1 MAKPKL
7 TGEQQEAL
15 LTLLAAEYDTGL
27 IVKWF
32 AERNW
37 PKLSR
42 ATFSYYRKNYWG
54 DIDTL
59 RKARRESALN
69 EGLALKEERVK
80 RLAQHADALE
90 AIKWEPDEHG
100 RLWNEKAWRETL
112 DDIAAETGGRV
123 KNVDVKSDGKAIE
136 KVEDASK
143 FDRAILTLADAI
155 REAVPGA
162 AAKPDGALDA
172 AEQAPVAG
180 AAKSGG

>member
-1 MAKPKL
+1 MAKTKL

-15 LTLLAAEYDTGL
+15 LTWLAAEYDTGL

-32 AERNW
+32 EERKW

-59 RKARRESALN
+59 RKARRDSALN

-80 RLAQHADALE
+80 RLTQHADALD

-112 DDIAAETGGRV
+112 DDIAAETGGR
-123 KNVDVKSDGKAIE
+123 KQQLDVTSGGKPIE
-136 KVEDASK
+136 KEDNAER
-143 FDRAILTLADAI
+143 FDLAVSTLASTL
-155 REAVPGA
+155 REVISGTRPE
-162 AAKPDGALDA
+162 PDGEVGTAK
-172 AEQAPVAG
+172 QAPVAG
-180 AAKSGG
+180 ASKSRR